1 MILSSPLEFS
11 FVRSSTFGREEEE
24 LEGLEELE
32 ELEEDELEIGWND
45 MRQKKCDD

>member
-11 FVRSSTFGREEEE
+11 FVRSTFGREEEE
-24 LEGLEELE
+24 LEELE